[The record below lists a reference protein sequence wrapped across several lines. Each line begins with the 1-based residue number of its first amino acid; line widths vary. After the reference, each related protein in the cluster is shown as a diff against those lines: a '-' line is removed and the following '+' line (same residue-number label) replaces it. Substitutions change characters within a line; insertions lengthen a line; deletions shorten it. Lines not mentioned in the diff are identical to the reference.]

1 MVYCTRCGEQNEEGT
16 EYCKKCGVSLK
27 PGSRIRHRRDD
38 RELCFGVPMAGHTW
52 GLIFGLVI
60 VLWGISEL
68 LGFSFNFWAIF
79 AVAFGLI
86 LLYNALQ
93 MTSRS

>member
-16 EYCKKCGVSLK
+16 EYCKKCGASLK
-27 PGSRIRHRRDD
+27 PGARIRYRRDD

>member
-1 MVYCTRCGEQNEEGT
+1 
-16 EYCKKCGVSLK
+16 
-27 PGSRIRHRRDD
+27 
-38 RELCFGVPMAGHTW
+38 MAGYTW